1 MASWH
6 RESSDS
12 VLPVPAVSRA
22 DALDSVTLPEKSA
35 RDWEIALLLFVAS
48 CAYLLIFRR
57 FSNLNPDEGITL
69 QGAQLILHGQVM
81 YRDFFYFVTPGS
93 EYWMALLF
101 KVFGSSILVA
111 RTALVIYGGLFS
123 IFTYLLARRVSSRVH
138 SIFAALPAVLI
149 ALPLPF
155 DALHNWDSTLW
166 ALLALYCAVRFL
178 ERPAWGWAFGM
189 GSLTAITCLFEQ
201 SKGAGLALGL
211 VAGFVALAW
220 ADRSGF
226 RIETGS
232 LVAMSVGCA
241 WPFLLTVAYFAAHHA
256 LAPMISDLL
265 WSFRYLS
272 SGESL
277 PYGHVILLSSVLDSA
292 LGWRYF
298 VLFLLSP
305 RLIVSALPIFA
316 LPVAVYSARRL
327 RGRRQ
332 DRAPSRYYLLVSAV
346 LAGLLLSTLGTGR
359 PDADHILFQAPLFCL
374 VLAWMA
380 EAGRSR
386 FLRTAKAIG
395 GAYVMASFAGLA
407 LALISMSL
415 AAGHRLETRR
425 GVLLGSA
432 ASQAALNYTQNHVAA
447 GERILV
453 YPYQPLLYYLTGTF
467 SVSRYEYMQR
477 GLDDP
482 SQFEEMRREVAASRP
497 RVVLFEPMFSD
508 AVAEFFPGTRLAV
521 VAAKDPVADY
531 ISTHYHPCRDL
542 PRAHVGSYLVFMAR
556 NDLSCSEE
564 SLARRRTGD

>member
-6 RESSDS
+6 RESSES
-12 VLPVPAVSRA
+12 ASLIPAASRPEEA
-22 DALDSVTLPEKSA
+22 DSVTLPEKSA
-35 RDWEIALLLFVAS
+35 RDWSIALLLFAAS

-57 FSNLNPDEGITL
+57 FSNLEPDEGITL

-123 IFTYLLARRVSSRVH
+123 VFTYWLARRVSSRAH
-138 SIFAALPAVLI
+138 SLFAALPAVI
-149 ALPLPF
+149 VGLPYRF
-155 DALHNWDSTLW
+155 SSLHNWDSTLW

-178 ERPAWGWAFGM
+178 ERPAWGWAFAI

-265 WSFRYLS
+265 WRFRYLS
-272 SGESL
+272 SGNNL
-277 PYGHVILLSSVLDSA
+277 PYGWVQRLTMVRDSA

-305 RLIVSALPIFA
+305 LLIVSALPIFA

-327 RGRRQ
+327 RGRHE

-359 PDADHILFQAPLFCL
+359 PGAGHILYQAPLFGL

-380 EAGRSR
+380 EAAASP
-386 FLRTAKAIG
+386 FLSAAKTWG
-395 GAYVMASFAGLA
+395 GLYLVASFGGLA
-407 LALISMSL
+407 LVLVFMSR
-415 AAGHRLETRR
+415 AAGHKIETRR

-432 ASQAALNYTQNHVAA
+432 PSQAALNYIQNHVAA

-467 SVSRYEYMQR
+467 SVSRYEYLQL
-477 GLDDP
+477 GLNDR
-482 SQFEEMRREVAASRP
+482 SQYEEMRREVAAARP
-497 RVVLFEPMFSD
+497 RVVLFDSSYDDLIGVVFPSTPLA
-508 AVAEFFPGTRLAV
+508 AVAAR
-521 VAAKDPVADY
+521 DRVADY
-531 ISTHYHPCRDL
+531 IATHYHPCRDL
-542 PRAHVGSYLVFMAR
+542 PLLRGGDFWVFMVR
-556 NDLSCSEE
+556 NDLSCSGE